1 MGRVVEIIPAKE
13 PLAFTKDEKPITRVA
28 AYARVSKDTAD
39 QEDSY
44 ISQKKHAEEVVAR
57 NPGWVLTKI
66 YADQASGLNTKK
78 RSGFNSMMAA
88 AKKREMDMIL
98 VKSISRFGRN
108 VVITI
113 SSLRELAKYGV
124 IVYFEREAMRSD
136 DSNCTLILGIMASM
150 AEAES
155 ISISENVN
163 LGLKYKYT
171 RGEWTACLS
180 QFLGYEKSEDGEVVI
195 NESQAET
202 VREIFHGFLDGMTLG
217 DLAKKM
223 ETEGRLTGT
232 GKGTWSRMGIHRI
245 LSNIKYS
252 GDVIQGVTTT
262 TDVINKKR
270 ETNTGQAPQYFIA
283 DAIPAII
290 DKQTYRIA
298 KGELA
303 RRERGSMKIE
313 VPGPK
318 IRTDKNPFTGIP
330 VCSHC
335 GGHFNRSNAR
345 GKYVLKCYNRIHG
358 DCRAD
363 IIPEEDLEQA
373 VLKAAQQLWD
383 EQPKIRMKDVPV
395 LGAKETED
403 DLVSAAAAYMDNSF
417 AQRVVDFLS
426 GERPKQYD
434 ESITRRL
441 IDHIEMGDDA
451 WTVHFYGGVSVRI
464 ERTTPSK
471 EKGRKL
477 SRSR

>member
-1 MGRVVEIIPAKE
+1 MSRVVEIIPARETLK
-13 PLAFTKDEKPITRVA
+13 FTQEKKPITRVA

-39 QEDSY
+39 MEDSY
-44 ISQKKHAEEVVAR
+44 ISQKKHAEEIVAR

-66 YADQASGLNTKK
+66 YSDQASGLNTKK
-78 RSGFNSMMAA
+78 RIGFNEMMAA
-88 AKKREMDMIL
+88 AKRQEMDLIL
-98 VKSISRFGRN
+98 VKAISRFGRN

-136 DSNCTLILGIMASM
+136 DSNCTLLLGIMASM

-163 LGLKYKYT
+163 LGLKYKYS
-171 RGEWTACLS
+171 RGEWSACLS
-180 QFLGYEKSEDGEVVI
+180 QFLGYKKGENNEVVI
-195 NESQAET
+195 DESQAET
-202 VREIFHGFLDGMTLG
+202 IREIFHGFLDGLTLG
-217 DLAKKM
+217 DLARKM
-223 ETEGRLTGT
+223 EAEGRLTGT
-232 GKGTWSRMGIHRI
+232 GKGTWSKMGIHRI

-252 GDVIQGVTTT
+252 GDVIQGITTT

-270 ETNTGQAPQYFIA
+270 ETNTGQDPQYFIP

-298 KGELA
+298 QGELA
-303 RRERGSMKIE
+303 RRERGTMKID
-313 VPGPK
+313 VSGPK

-335 GGHFNRSNAR
+335 GAHFNRSNAR

-358 DCRAD
+358 DCKAD
-363 IIPEEDLEQA
+363 IISEEDLEQA
-373 VLKAAQQLWD
+373 VLKAAQQLWN
-383 EQPKIRMKDVPV
+383 EQPKIRMKVVPE
-395 LGAKETED
+395 LKAKETED
-403 DLVSAAAAYMDNSF
+403 DLVIAAADYMDNSF

-426 GERPKQYD
+426 GERPEQYD
-434 ESITRRL
+434 ERITRRL

-451 WTVHFYGGVSVRI
+451 WTVHFYGDISVRI
-464 ERTTPSK
+464 ERITPQK
-471 EKGRKL
+471 DKGRKL
-477 SRSR
+477 GRFR